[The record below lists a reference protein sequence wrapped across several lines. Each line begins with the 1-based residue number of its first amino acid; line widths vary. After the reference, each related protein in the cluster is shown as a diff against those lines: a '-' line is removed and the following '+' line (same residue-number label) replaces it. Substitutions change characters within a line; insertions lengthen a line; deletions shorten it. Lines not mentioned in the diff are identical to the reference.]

1 MKPVLSSLF
10 VLATLFVPSL
20 SHAGL
25 TQPNGTAIPSAPG
38 CASGQPTGLG
48 AVFACQ
54 CNTAGVCNIGAPCP
68 GGSTT
73 CDDGKK
79 ATCETTMWHAPND
92 NSCIPSLLSGL
103 DPVADAKVTPETF
116 HP

>member
-20 SHAGL
+20 GHAGL

-54 CNTAGVCNIGAPCP
+54 CTTTGVCNIGAPCP
-68 GGSTT
+68 GGSPT

-79 ATCETTMWHAPND
+79 ATCETTMWHAP
-92 NSCIPSLLSGL
+92 
-103 DPVADAKVTPETF
+103 
-116 HP
+116 